1 MGLQLASG
9 TPCCVIHHI
18 EHADCITLSSDEETG
33 VPTLNQDGERGE
45 KEKGKMGKEGE
56 LLERVK
62 EEKMAD
68 ASSSK
73 ISREKNTVGK
83 RARENSIEEN
93 SGNVKKKT
101 KVARLFDSDSSD
113 DENMARIKAG
123 GRLSSSSG
131 GSLTQKVQ

>member
-1 MGLQLASG
+1 M
-9 TPCCVIHHI
+9 
-18 EHADCITLSSDEETG
+18 EE
-33 VPTLNQDGERGE
+33 E
-45 KEKGKMGKEGE
+45 KSKVGKQVE

-62 EEKMAD
+62 EEMMAD

-73 ISREKNTVGK
+73 SSLEKNTVGK
-83 RARENSIEEN
+83 RVRENSTEEN
-93 SGNVKKKT
+93 SGNVKAAKRLKKT

-123 GRLSSSSG
+123 ARLSSTSG